1 MIIILMLYNIVML
14 LCAKCGDDCDAFGD
28 GDGAYDDA
36 IVC

>member
-28 GDGAYDDA
+28 GAYDDA